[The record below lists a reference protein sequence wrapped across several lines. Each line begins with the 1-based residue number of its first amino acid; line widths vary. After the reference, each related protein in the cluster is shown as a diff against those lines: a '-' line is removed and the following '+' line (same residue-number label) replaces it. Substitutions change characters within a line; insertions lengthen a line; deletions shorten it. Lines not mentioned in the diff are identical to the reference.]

1 MHETLSQICASC
13 NFASDDI
20 FLLLIKWSL
29 NNNYLVKFFVGYFLT
44 KAPFFSR
51 ENFVIYLQNKDCPDG
66 VFIRSQGICKN
77 SKSSLKMITLSLKAM
92 LNLYFVFKHIILKYD
107 GSLFRE
113 TFLGIKFF
121 WTGVI
126 KPFRNSF
133 FLRIRFNFI
142 CGTAKAIFFFQTAK
156 NVLMF

>member
-1 MHETLSQICASC
+1 MVFFDQGP
-13 NFASDDI
+13 
-20 FLLLIKWSL
+20 FL
-29 NNNYLVKFFVGYFLT
+29 
-44 KAPFFSR
+44 FSW
-51 ENFVIYLQNKDCPDG
+51 ECCHILYLQNKDCPDG
-66 VFIRSQGICKN
+66 VFIRYQGICKN
-77 SKSSLKMITLSLKAM
+77 SKSSLKKITLSLKAM

-126 KPFRNSF
+126 KPFRDSF
-133 FLRIRFNFI
+133 FPRIRFNFI
-142 CGTAKAIFFFQTAK
+142 CGTAKAISYSQYWTLRIWYMMIWWYTAK